1 MGKSGKEGPRGEGSR
16 GEGVGR
22 EREFTEPKPPA
33 PKVPTRATGG
43 GDDVP
48 GNPGIGGPNRAEPVH
63 RVALMISV
71 GKVKIGPAELDKIRK
86 LAAQLRCI
94 DGVRQVDAI
103 VWNGWSSFPEAI
115 DEPIVIRGGR
125 REPYRP
131 SGVMVWM
138 ESHNKEASSRNAANL
153 WETAK
158 KILGDDPDGCEFNGV
173 DAW

>member
-1 MGKSGKEGPRGEGSR
+1 MGKGGKEGPRAEGVHGEGI
-16 GEGVGR
+16 GAEK
-22 EREFTEPKPPA
+22 EQPKTPKPG
-33 PKVPTRATGG
+33 TRPTGG
-43 GDDVP
+43 GGDVP
-48 GNPGIGGPNRAEPVH
+48 GNPGIGGPDRAEPVH
-63 RVALMISV
+63 RVGLMISI
-71 GKVKIGPAELDKIRK
+71 GKVKVGPAELDKIRK
-86 LAAQLRCI
+86 LAAALRCV

-103 VWNGWSSFPEAI
+103 VWNGWASSP
-115 DEPIVIRGGR
+115 EPIEEPTVVRGGR

-138 ESHNKEASSRNAANL
+138 ESHNKDASSRNAANL